1 MPATSDAAKNC
12 PRCQTPLDPAAY
24 AAGLP
29 FACTRCGAQVQ
40 RKPATGG
47 NDSPQTVPAEEGG
60 LLVDLQELLLR
71 MLAGIFQ
78 FIFIQLP
85 TEIVQTIIRWFPTLI
100 RLGNVIVL
108 FVLWLGAAFGPLA
121 LSLCREGREF
131 PWMSPPL
138 PVPEFYLRHAAVFDH
153 TLVAYT
159 ILALYG
165 SAWGAVRI
173 RRQRRSRREAAGR
186 R

>member
-1 MPATSDAAKNC
+1 MPATSDAAKHC

-40 RKPATGG
+40 RKPASGE
-47 NDSPQTVPAEEGG
+47 NDAPQSVSAEDGG

-71 MLAGIFQ
+71 MLVGIFQ

-85 TEIVQTIIRWFPTLI
+85 TEIVHTIIRWFPTLI

-108 FVLWLGAAFGPLA
+108 FALWLGAAFGPLA

-138 PVPEFYLRHAAVFDH
+138 PVPEFYLHHAAVFDH

-173 RRQRRSRREAAGR
+173 RRRRRRRREAAGR